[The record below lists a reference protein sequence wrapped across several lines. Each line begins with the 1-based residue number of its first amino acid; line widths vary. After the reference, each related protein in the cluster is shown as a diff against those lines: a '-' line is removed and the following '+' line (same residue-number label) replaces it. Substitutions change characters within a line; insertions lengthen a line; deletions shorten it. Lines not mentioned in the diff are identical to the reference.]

1 MDMRICI
8 SRAIYSTLK
17 QHGIERIRGWTLRTA
32 RNRMRL
38 ARSRRAAYRGIEVR
52 TERIPTQCALIL
64 AAFALYGNALA
75 EPAAVHGALEGTRFG
90 LYTGSDFRLLD
101 GACADCTTVPQ
112 ALWYFRDDMIAVPR
126 RPASGFVAGFSAQDD
141 VRAWLLSH
149 PAGDQS
155 MPPLLWVG
163 APLVAEGARLP
174 FSVVP
179 KIDTNLS
186 YYDES
191 SERHFAGRSL
201 RLRGRIEEGRFV
213 ARTIWPEDYALDAAR
228 VPYRPLGPGESLESL
243 VRSENGGAAL
253 PLAARVL
260 WRRNS
265 NSWNGKTVLAV
276 MLNGAQGDDDE
287 AHAGHF
293 AIATGAFGPRGE
305 WGDWLVNNFY
315 NLDSVSEKGIIAA
328 SLPMDNYLADL
339 NSGQSW
345 YRPSYMLVAVLK
357 DERAARLYQE
367 GIGRVYN
374 HFYRH
379 DFSYRHASANCAGI
393 SMETLRSIGW
403 MIPAEG
409 TSGRVKAALALP
421 YMTLKERSLE
431 SGRNAYDYLSVEVT
445 DLYPFAAFQAAGRD
459 LLERVPAGR
468 GAPGTA
474 YERMLAEDLDA
485 VLYVRIPQF
494 PSSRAFGQ
502 APVASMDEYMKRAP
516 ADRSK
521 WKIVPVAPRP
531 FPAELRDPA
540 SAGDPP
546 RASLYA
552 LGAYA
557 LALLIGA
564 VWIWRW
570 VWQMRTRRLRR
581 RNGREAWVA
590 SGG

>member
-1 MDMRICI
+1 
-8 SRAIYSTLK
+8 
-17 QHGIERIRGWTLRTA
+17 
-32 RNRMRL
+32 
-38 ARSRRAAYRGIEVR
+38 
-52 TERIPTQCALIL
+52 
-64 AAFALYGNALA
+64 
-75 EPAAVHGALEGTRFG
+75 
-90 LYTGSDFRLLD
+90 
-101 GACADCTTVPQ
+101 
-112 ALWYFRDDMIAVPR
+112 
-126 RPASGFVAGFSAQDD
+126 
-141 VRAWLLSH
+141 
-149 PAGDQS
+149 

-403 MIPAEG
+403 MIPTEG

>member
-1 MDMRICI
+1 MDIRICI

-17 QHGIERIRGWTLRTA
+17 QYGIERIRGWTLRTA
-32 RNRMRL
+32 RTRMRH
-38 ARSRRAAYRGIEVR
+38 ARSHRALPRCIEAVSA
-52 TERIPTQCALIL
+52 ERIPTQGALVL
-64 AAFALYGNALA
+64 AALALYGNALA
-75 EPAAVHGALEGTRFG
+75 EPAAVHDALQGTRFG
-90 LYTGSDFRLLD
+90 LYAGSDFRLVD

-112 ALWYFRDDMIAVPR
+112 ALWYFRGDMIAVPR
-126 RPASGFVAGFSAQDD
+126 QPAAGFVARLNAQDD
-141 VRAWLLSH
+141 VRAWLLAY

-155 MPPLLWVG
+155 RPPLLWVG
-163 APLVAEGARLP
+163 APLVAEGARVP
-174 FSVVP
+174 FSIVP
-179 KIDTNLS
+179 KINTNLS
-186 YYDES
+186 FYDES
-191 SERHFAGRSL
+191 SERYFAGRSL

-213 ARTIWPEDYALDAAR
+213 ARTIWPEDYALDTAS
-228 VPYRPLGPGESLESL
+228 VPYRPLGPAESLESL
-243 VRSENGGAAL
+243 VRSENGGAAS
-253 PLAARVL
+253 PMAARVL
-260 WRRNS
+260 WRRNPGVAE
-265 NSWNGKTVLAV
+265 SWAGKPVIAV

-293 AIATGAFGPRGE
+293 AIATGAFGPRGD

-345 YRPSYMLVAVLK
+345 YRPSYMLVAVLR

-403 MIPAEG
+403 EIPTEG

-421 YMTLKERSLE
+421 YLTLKDRSLA
-431 SGRNAYDYLSVEVT
+431 SGRNAYDYLSAEVT

-459 LLERVPAGR
+459 LLAQVAASRDDG
-468 GAPGTA
+468 GTA
-474 YERMLAEDLDA
+474 YERILAEDLEA
-485 VLYVRIPQF
+485 VVYVRIPQF

-516 ADRSK
+516 QDHSK

-531 FPAELRDPA
+531 FPAEMRDPA

-557 LALLIGA
+557 LALLIAAAWTG
-564 VWIWRW
+564 RW
-570 VWQMRTRRLRR
+570 ASQRRAHRLRR
-581 RNGREAWVA
+581 RNGSDA
-590 SGG
+590 

>member
-1 MDMRICI
+1 MNI
-8 SRAIYSTLK
+8 LK
-17 QHGIERIRGWTLRTA
+17 RIRAWMLRKVSA
-32 RNRMRL
+32 
-38 ARSRRAAYRGIEVR
+38 ER
-52 TERIPTQCALIL
+52 TPTQAALIL

-75 EPAAVHGALEGTRFG
+75 EPAAVHGALEGTRLG
-90 LYTGSDFRLLD
+90 LYAGSDFRLVD
-101 GACADCTTVPQ
+101 GACADCTTIPQ
-112 ALWYFRDDMIAVPR
+112 ALWYFRDDTIAVPR
-126 RPASGFVAGFSAQDD
+126 QPASGFAARLNAQDD
-141 VRAWLLSH
+141 VRAWLLAH
-149 PAGDQS
+149 PAGDRS

-163 APLVAEGARLP
+163 APLVAEGARVP
-174 FSVVP
+174 FGVVP

-191 SERHFAGRSL
+191 SERYFAGRSL

-228 VPYRPLGPGESLESL
+228 VPYRPLSPGETLESL
-243 VRSENGGAAL
+243 VRSENGGAAS
-253 PLAARVL
+253 PMAARVL
-260 WRRNS
+260 WRRNPDVAEP
-265 NSWNGKTVLAV
+265 WAGKPVIAVVLS
-276 MLNGAQGDDDE
+276 GAQGDDDE

-305 WGDWLVNNFY
+305 WSDWLVNNFY

-345 YRPSYMLVAVLK
+345 YRPSYMLVAVLR

-403 MIPAEG
+403 EIPTEG

-421 YMTLKERSLE
+421 YMTLKDRSLA

-459 LLERVPAGR
+459 LLAQVAAGR
-468 GAPGTA
+468 DDGGTA

-485 VLYVRIPQF
+485 IIYVRIPQF

-516 ADRSK
+516 QDRSQ

-531 FPAELRDPA
+531 FPAEMRDAAAP
-540 SAGDPP
+540 GDPL
-546 RASLYA
+546 RASVYA

-557 LALLIGA
+557 LALLIA
-564 VWIWRW
+564 AAWIWRG
-570 VWQMRTRRLRR
+570 VSQLRARRLRR
-581 RNGREAWVA
+581 RNGSDA
-590 SGG
+590 